1 MLVCVVGVFHLL
13 GYPRQPDQQQ
23 ALAASDDAQHQGLQH
38 SQNSDGM
45 EAAAMSGVTEFA
57 MKVRSRARREGSGR
71 KPTRRAGLRRGL

>member
-13 GYPRQPDQQQ
+13 GYPRQPDQQR
-23 ALAASDDAQHQGLQH
+23 ALAASDDAQHQ
-38 SQNSDGM
+38 NDGM

-71 KPTRRAGLRRGL
+71 KPPRRADLRRGLWV